1 MSTVNHHEKLSI
13 AVKVII
19 ITVSLSGLKQLTAPF
34 SFIAKG
40 AIYCLSPLFPPYSY
54 DLCYVT
60 QCKVNLPQMHTL
72 YVYAGVRDTL

>member
-1 MSTVNHHEKLSI
+1 MIYIMSTVNHLEKLSI

-40 AIYCLSPLFPPYSY
+40 TINCLSPGFPAYLD
-54 DLCYVT
+54 DLYN
-60 QCKVNLPQMHTL
+60 VNS
-72 YVYAGVRDTL
+72 